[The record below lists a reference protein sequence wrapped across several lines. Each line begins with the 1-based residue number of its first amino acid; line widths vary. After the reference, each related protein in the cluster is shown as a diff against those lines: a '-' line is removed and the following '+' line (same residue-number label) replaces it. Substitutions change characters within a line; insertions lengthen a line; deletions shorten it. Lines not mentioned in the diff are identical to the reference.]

1 MSEFEPGDRS
11 VNDLWTAFMEW
22 LWSQG
27 DVEDAQTTYE
37 SDRKFAGLFDVAD
50 QIVLLTWVVIPR
62 AGSADKVVLDP
73 YVDEVELDRRA
84 GIVDKWEE
92 EP

>member
-22 LWSQG
+22 LDDQG
-27 DVEDAQTTYE
+27 DVVQVQTTHE
-37 SDRKFAGLFDVAD
+37 EARKFAGTFNLAGE
-50 QIVLLTWVVIPR
+50 IILLTWVAIPR
-62 AGSADKVVLDP
+62 STRSRRVLDV
-73 YVDEVELDRRA
+73 VDIGDVELDRRA
-84 GIVDKWEE
+84 GIVDRWEE